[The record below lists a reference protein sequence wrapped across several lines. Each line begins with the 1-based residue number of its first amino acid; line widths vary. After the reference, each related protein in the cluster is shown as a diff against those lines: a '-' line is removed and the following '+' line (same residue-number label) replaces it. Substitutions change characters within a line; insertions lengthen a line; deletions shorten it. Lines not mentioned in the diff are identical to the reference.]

1 MKPGGIDRD
10 QPEYVTRLP
19 DIWQCFLAAV
29 LLRLAYLFAM
39 RTPFLPFDRSAY
51 WTLASSLLLN
61 GSLADGDMP
70 VTDFEPLYPIFLAA
84 TRLLSG
90 NSALIVQVIQL
101 VIASIGAIYLYRLAD
116 VLTGNRQIA
125 LIAASLYALDPLLIR
140 QAAAPAESALFTT
153 LLIAFTYSFVT
164 AATAARMA
172 LAGLALGLV
181 VLTRTMTLPLAGF
194 AAAMLMAR
202 RRWSWALALA
212 LPILLLLLPFCI
224 RNWSVNGSVWPTRSG
239 LNLYIGNSPYTAALL
254 PDYDLDIL
262 QEQAAVVERGLVH
275 LSVGSPEFNHAAD
288 ELLTSQALD
297 YIREDPIRALR
308 QKAINAAYFFSPR
321 LVPFYVTGPDTR
333 AVINQAGHLVVEN
346 PVRRPVVEHV
356 AYSAFYAPVLV
367 AALAGVYLRR
377 RDFRRDAILW
387 CVVANFV
394 FIYALYFPATRYRAP
409 MEFVLLLYAA
419 VPLGRRDDARRGRD

>member
-10 QPEYVTRLP
+10 HTEHVARLP
-19 DIWQCFLAAV
+19 NIWRCFLGAV
-29 LLRLAYLFAM
+29 LVRLAYLFAM

-61 GSLADGDMP
+61 GSLADGDTP
-70 VTDFEPLYPIFLAA
+70 VTDFEPFYPMFLAA
-84 TRLLSG
+84 TRWLSG

-101 VIASIGAIYLYRLAD
+101 VIASIGTIYLYRLAD

-125 LIAASLYALDPLLIR
+125 LIAALLYALDPLLIR

-153 LLIAFTYSFVT
+153 LLIAFTYYFVT
-164 AATAARMA
+164 AATAASMA

-194 AAAMLMAR
+194 AAALLIAR
-202 RRWSWALALA
+202 RRYSWAVALA
-212 LPILLLLLPFCI
+212 LPVFLLLLPFCI

-239 LNLYIGNSPYTAALL
+239 LSLYIGNSPYTATLL

-262 QEQAAVVERGLVH
+262 QEQAAVIERGLVR
-275 LSVGSPEFNHAAD
+275 LSGDSPEFSHAAD
-288 ELLTSQALD
+288 ELLMGHALD
-297 YIREDPIRALR
+297 YIREDPIRTLR

-321 LVPFYVTGPDTR
+321 LVPFYVKGPNTR
-333 AVINQAGHLVVEN
+333 AVINQAGHLVVEH
-346 PVRRPVVEHV
+346 PERRPIVEHI

-367 AALAGVYLRR
+367 AALAGVYMRR
-377 RDFRRDAILW
+377 RDLRRDAILW

-419 VPLGRRDDARRGRD
+419 GTLNRWPTRSPGQ